1 MSRHLYYSLK
11 FNKFLFF
18 AMGFSTLI
26 ASAARHPAHPSD
38 DTPYKVIGGFQL
50 NPDIVK
56 INNPDLVTGN
66 NGGLTV
72 NRYGTTTLLQQ
83 AKEDEEAKPLIDPLT
98 QKEIVIRDQ
107 HYQLINFS
115 KQPLSKWVEGP
126 RESHGL
132 GIRVLPAVT
141 GYKSEEVV
149 QVGGV
154 PIKGSKLV
162 DEYLRKVVYGY
173 QASAGQGKTPEQT
186 KAEQPIFAQIA
197 YVHPE
202 GYQDEPFSLSNSVNL
217 KTEMG
222 FTHKGLYIGDGKTV
236 NSPPGYHNDS
246 WWDEDQ
252 ANYPAF
258 LSVMDFSGFSDGT
271 NFNVKEFNKNGI
283 LSSLVLNE
291 TNPDAIQNIFPSE
304 TDYKFDPLYANTLE
318 KVLDFYARWLIADPN
333 DPIFDDSSP
342 ESKFFKTYCAEHAT
356 DITNILI
363 NLPQNLTGYTEVFG
377 PNDGPKL
384 FEKAMDKLYT
394 SGGLRSGAEAEY
406 IRDTYLG
413 KAEEARRR
421 QVGQGLVPFWKVL
434 EKDLPANEQ
443 TQQVVKRNPN
453 TGKFVATHK
462 KFTEVG
468 YALGWQ
474 PETVADLLKDFVQA
488 YLPWTRVGSLT
499 SVAAILGFSGEAKKR
514 MAIPVMEYIETI
526 TPVVQQVFLHEAA
539 MEIGFQKLSG
549 QNSESAIYQ
558 KFAGARAAR
567 EEALTGLMKTL
578 VAKMQSAER
587 EDARIDAKMGNQI
600 KQIAGSFMA
609 LIKSDSNDPA
619 QDAGWKRASELA
631 NTSLQGQSFSGANA
645 LVKYRESIYDNQFTG
660 TVKPML
666 AELNKIDPNP
676 TPDLTVKYYYAPAV
690 HVRVAMGIHDADSP
704 TRKHVRLYPVGHVI
718 QAKETLPLP
727 AHNSATIDDSKSIDL
742 KVL

>member
-1 MSRHLYYSLK
+1 MSRHLYYSLN
-11 FNKFLFF
+11 FNKFLCF

-50 NPDIVK
+50 NPDV
-56 INNPDLVTGN
+56 VRAN
-66 NGGLTV
+66 NGGLSV

-83 AKEDEEAKPLIDPLT
+83 AKEDEVAKPLIDPLT

-107 HYQLINFS
+107 HYQLIDFKS
-115 KQPLSKWVEGP
+115 QPLSKWVDGP
-126 RESHGL
+126 RKSLGL
-132 GIRVLPAVT
+132 GIRLLPATT
-141 GYKSEEVV
+141 GYKSETVV

-154 PIKGSKLV
+154 QIKGSNLV
-162 DEYLRKVVYGY
+162 DDYLRKVVYGY
-173 QASAGQGKTPEQT
+173 QAPTGRRKTPEQI
-186 KAEQPIFAQIA
+186 KADQPIFAQIA

-202 GYQDEPFSLSNSVNL
+202 GFQGEPFSLSNSVNL

-222 FTHKGLYIGDGKTV
+222 FTHKGLYIGEGKTV
-236 NSPPGYHNDS
+236 NSPPGYHFDS
-246 WWDEDQ
+246 WWDSEEQ

-258 LSVMDFSGFSDGT
+258 LSVLDFSGFSDGT

-283 LSSLVLNE
+283 LSALVLNE
-291 TNPDAIQNIFPSE
+291 TNPEAIEGIFPSE
-304 TDYKFDPLYANTLE
+304 FDYKFDPLYANTLE

-333 DPIFDDSSP
+333 DPIFDSESP

-356 DITNILI
+356 DITNILL

-377 PNDGPKL
+377 EVDGPKL
-384 FEKAMDKLYT
+384 FELAMDKVYT
-394 SGGLRSGAEAEY
+394 SGGLRSAEQAEY
-406 IRDTYLG
+406 IRDAYLG
-413 KAEEARRR
+413 KAQEARRR
-421 QVGQGLVPFWKVL
+421 KIGEGLVPFWKVL
-434 EKDLPANEQ
+434 EKDLPANQQ
-443 TQQVVKRNPN
+443 TKQVVSRDPA
-453 TGKFVATHK
+453 TGKFVATNK
-462 KFTEVG
+462 KFKEVG

-488 YLPWTRVGSLT
+488 YLPWPRVGSLT

-514 MAIPVMEYIETI
+514 MAIPVMEYIQTI

-549 QNSESAIYQ
+549 QTSESAIYQ
-558 KFAGARAAR
+558 KFAGARTAR
-567 EEALTGLMKTL
+567 EEALNGLMGTL

-587 EDARIDAKMGNQI
+587 GEARIDAKTASQI
-600 KQIAGSFMA
+600 KQIARSFMA
-609 LIKSDSNDPA
+609 QISSDSSDPA
-619 QDAGWKRASELA
+619 QDAGWRKASELA
-631 NTSLQGQSFSGANA
+631 NQSLQGQTFSGANA
-645 LVKYRESIYDNQFTG
+645 LVKYRESIYDNQFTA

-676 TPDLTVKYYYAPAV
+676 TPNLTVKYYYAPAV

-718 QAKETLPLP
+718 QANETLPLRG
-727 AHNSATIDDSKSIDL
+727 HNSATIDDSKSIDL